1 MPYVGSYDKLVDNP
15 VNSPSIAMN
24 AEMRRFLLG
33 WTLKI
38 TVYSRTFTD
47 LNRSAKF
54 NSGLSFQKLEK
65 EI

>member
-1 MPYVGSYDKLVDNP
+1 
-15 VNSPSIAMN
+15 MN

-54 NSGLSFQKLEK
+54 NSGLSFQTLEK